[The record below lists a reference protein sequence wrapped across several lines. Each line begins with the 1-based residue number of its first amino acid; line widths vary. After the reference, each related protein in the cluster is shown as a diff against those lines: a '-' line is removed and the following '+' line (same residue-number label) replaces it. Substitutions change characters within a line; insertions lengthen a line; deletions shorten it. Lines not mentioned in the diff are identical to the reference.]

1 MQIHK
6 PLKKKTKP
14 PKAVFYI
21 QKESLVYKRIKNL
34 IFTFFYIFYI
44 EITLKN
50 PIYKASFYLLPSYYH
65 AHDS

>member
-6 PLKKKTKP
+6 LLKKKTKP

-21 QKESLVYKRIKNL
+21 LKRVPIIVKSKNL
-34 IFTFFYIFYI
+34 IFLFFYIFYI

-50 PIYKASFYLLPSYYH
+50 PIYKASFYLLSSYYH

>member
-34 IFTFFYIFYI
+34 IFPFFYIFYI

-50 PIYKASFYLLPSYYH
+50 PIYKA
-65 AHDS
+65 

>member
-6 PLKKKTKP
+6 PLKKKAKP

-34 IFTFFYIFYI
+34 IFLFFYIFYI

-50 PIYKASFYLLPSYYH
+50 PIYKA
-65 AHDS
+65 